1 MNAPQTVEGVQVWD
15 LVGRLLGQMRVTT
28 GAVTGLDMGVALA
41 MADALGV
48 NPLVVAEWLPA
59 IEGRLIKA
67 MSDRREG

>member
-1 MNAPQTVEGVQVWD
+1 M
-15 LVGRLLGQMRVTT
+15 VGRLFGQMRVTT

-67 MSDRREG
+67 MGDRREN